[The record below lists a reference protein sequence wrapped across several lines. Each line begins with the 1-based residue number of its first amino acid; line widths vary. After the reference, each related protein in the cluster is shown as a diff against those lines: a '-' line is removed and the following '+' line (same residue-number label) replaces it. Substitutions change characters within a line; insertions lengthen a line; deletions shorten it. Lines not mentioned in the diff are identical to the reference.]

1 MDKKQK
7 SNLTEEEKAIMV
19 DGKTESPFSGVYNDF
34 YSEGIYV
41 CKACELKLFDSG
53 SKFNSGCGW
62 PSFDDAIE
70 GAVNRRRDLSLGR
83 IRVEI
88 TCARCEAHLGHV
100 FEGEEYTDKNT
111 RYCVNSLSLKFITKL

>member
-19 DGKTESPFSGVYNDF
+19 DGKTEPPFSGVYNDF
-34 YSEGIYV
+34 YSDGIYV

-70 GAVNRRRDLSLGR
+70 EASAYLLRNEQGVYVFILLP
-83 IRVEI
+83 
-88 TCARCEAHLGHV
+88 RCPS
-100 FEGEEYTDKNT
+100 
-111 RYCVNSLSLKFITKL
+111 RCI